1 MTGAQ
6 SKTAR
11 PGTARPAPSHAPSGE
26 RALRR
31 MRIYTT
37 SSLAIIVLLYCGVA
51 IQQTQTVWLLIAL
64 LGTTVL
70 VTAYAF
76 YWEKAAPLWLVIP
89 AFVSSLGVWVATVVV
104 SELPTSIFLLA
115 VTTSIYA
122 FGGGYPRWQRAAAV
136 GVAAGVVP
144 LLVVKVVEPGSNIMP
159 WLIGSAIAFVLAL
172 GLFGLNRYA
181 FNLYLEIDDA
191 RRLAADLAVAE
202 ERYRF
207 AADLHDIQGQ
217 TLHVIR
223 LKTQLAD
230 RLLDRDPAAAH
241 EHLREAGELIAQ
253 TLAGTR
259 SLAFGE
265 RTVSSANELAN
276 AEALLTAAGIDFGIA
291 GSLTVG
297 EHDELFGLVVREATT
312 NILRH
317 AQASRV
323 SVTLSPGSVTV
334 TNDGSPAAARTLS
347 GLARLGERIEAA
359 GGTLSTSSTDGT
371 FVTAASI
378 R

>member
-6 SKTAR
+6 STTAR
-11 PGTARPAPSHAPSGE
+11 PTTSAAPSGE

-51 IQQTQTVWLLIAL
+51 VQQTQTLWLLVAL
-64 LGTTVL
+64 LGTTII

-76 YWEKAAPLWLVIP
+76 YWEKAAPLWLTIT
-89 AFVSSLGVWVATVVV
+89 AFVTSLGVWIATVVI

-122 FGGGYPRWQRAAAV
+122 FGGGYPHWQRAAAV
-136 GVAAGVVP
+136 GIAAGGIP
-144 LLVVKVVEPGSNIMP
+144 LIVAKIVEPESNILP
-159 WLIGSAIAFVLAL
+159 WLIGCALAFALAL

-217 TLHVIR
+217 TLHVIK

-265 RTVSSANELAN
+265 RTVSSASELAN
-276 AEALLTAAGIDFGIA
+276 SEALLAAAGIDYTVT
-291 GSLTVG
+291 GSLAAG
-297 EHDELFGLVVREATT
+297 EHDDLFGLVVREATT

-323 SVTLSPGSVTV
+323 SVALSPGAVTI
-334 TNDGSPAAARTLS
+334 TNNGSPSSQRSLS
-347 GLARLGERIEAA
+347 GLARLGERFAA
-359 GGTLSTSSTDGT
+359 VGGSLATSSNDGT
-371 FVTAASI
+371 FVTTASI

>member
-1 MTGAQ
+1 
-6 SKTAR
+6 
-11 PGTARPAPSHAPSGE
+11 
-26 RALRR
+26 
-31 MRIYTT
+31 MRVYTT

-51 IQQTQTVWLLIAL
+51 VQQTQTVWLLVAL
-64 LGTTVL
+64 LGTTIV

-76 YWEKAAPLWLVIP
+76 YWEKSAPLWLTIA
-89 AFVSSLGVWVATVVV
+89 AFATSLSVWIATVVI

-115 VTTSIYA
+115 VSTSIYA
-122 FGGGYPRWQRAAAV
+122 FGGGYAHWQRAAAI
-136 GVAAGVVP
+136 GIAAGGIP
-144 LLVVKVVEPGSNIMP
+144 LLVVVVVEPGADVVP
-159 WLIGSAIAFVLAL
+159 WLFGLAIAFALAL

-230 RLLDRDPAAAH
+230 RLLDRDPLAAH

-259 SLAFGE
+259 SLAFGD
-265 RTVSSANELAN
+265 RTVSSASELAN
-276 AEALLTAAGIDFGIA
+276 AEALLTAAGIDY
-291 GSLTVG
+291 TVTG
-297 EHDELFGLVVREATT
+297 ALAVGDHDELFGLVVREATT

-323 SVTLSPGSVTV
+323 AVELGPHTVTV
-334 TNDGSPAAARTLS
+334 TNDGSPATARTLS
-347 GLARLGERIEAA
+347 GLARLGERFEAA
-359 GGTLSTSSTDGT
+359 GGSLSTSSADGT
-371 FVTAASI
+371 FVTTASI